1 MPPHRSRSCDRIA
14 IQRYKK
20 YLKMQMKKE
29 IIFIIILCV
38 LLFICFGAGYT
49 KGKKSIDIQADTV
62 KIEKVITE
70 FQPRYT
76 SETKLS
82 TQKIK
87 IPIYAAFPEITN
99 RESIDSLKRVIDSLK
114 WDNDILNYTKDSLE
128 IELQRVQRYYHTDDY
143 EAWVSG
149 IDPAL
154 DSIKIKQQIRQITNT
169 QTIKKDIFCL
179 NVGLNSTNISKE
191 ACIINPNINASF
203 TWDRISLIGE
213 VGFDIPINNTTNTLP
228 YFQLGINYTLWTF

>member
-14 IQRYKK
+14 IQRYKN

-49 KGKKSIDIQADTV
+49 KGKKSIDVQADTV

-76 SETKLS
+76 NETKLS

-203 TWDRISLIGE
+203 TWNRISLIGE
-213 VGFDIPINNTTNTLP
+213 VGFDIPINNTANTLP